1 MDELEFAEGVLATA
15 EEIRKLPLNQ
25 EIVSR
30 FIVSKLYYGA
40 HHLGRLL
47 LKKQGE
53 YPDLWLSNV
62 HIRTLR
68 DLKAK
73 FVDTGLLSLRAHT
86 ALRTLRFKRI
96 KADYFLT
103 KPFQMEEIDKVFR
116 IYREFLNEV
125 RLLLPSL

>member
-47 LKKQGE
+47 ERWQQVQFI
-53 YPDLWLSNV
+53 N
-62 HIRTLR
+62 
-68 DLKAK
+68 
-73 FVDTGLLSLRAHT
+73 
-86 ALRTLRFKRI
+86 
-96 KADYFLT
+96 
-103 KPFQMEEIDKVFR
+103 QM
-116 IYREFLNEV
+116 
-125 RLLLPSL
+125 